1 MPVHPALG
9 LPADWLNGWLAA
21 LGVTVVL
28 PDARLAW
35 SEDPVPHAV
44 VHHPAGDLAGSL
56 LAALPTVEELG
67 RLAIARHLPGHP
79 ELKRNVPLAVY
90 RERARYARTTPTG
103 TTSHLLAST
112 LTDLIVEIDEERLP
126 HSSFDVTAPKGIT
139 LWERAVSCC
148 EAIAGREAVE
158 AALQG
163 RAERLKMNGLG
174 FDIRRLAPRAENTPN
189 LVLPTVEVLAFAAL
203 ALFPIR
209 GDGRRER
216 TRGWSDRAS
225 RRGSFTWG
233 TWTEP
238 LDRWAVDAWLDRLYA
253 GRRPRATA
261 RFTTVPY
268 QPVGKQDRTRGYA
281 TERVS

>member
-1 MPVHPALG
+1 MPVHPTPG

-21 LGVTVVL
+21 LGVTVIL

-44 VHHPAGDLAGSL
+44 VHHPTDHLAQHL
-56 LAALPTVEELG
+56 LGALPTVEDLG
-67 RLAIARHLPGHP
+67 RLAIARHLGHA

-90 RERARYARTTPTG
+90 QERARYARTTPSG
-103 TTSHLLAST
+103 PTSHLLAST
-112 LTDLIVEIDEERLP
+112 LTDLIVEIDEASLP
-126 HSSFDVTAPKGIT
+126 HSPFDVPVPRGIT
-139 LWERAVSCC
+139 LWERAVSCR
-148 EAIAGREAVE
+148 ETITGREAVE
-158 AALQG
+158 AALEG
-163 RAERLKMNGLG
+163 RGQRVRLNGLA
-174 FDIRRLAPRAENTPN
+174 FDIRRVASRAENTPN
-189 LVLPTVEVLAFAAL
+189 LVVPIVELLAFAAL
-203 ALFPIR
+203 TLFPIR
-209 GDGRRER
+209 GDGRREQ

-238 LDRWAVDAWLDRLYA
+238 LDRWAIDAWLDRLYA

-268 QPVGKQDRTRGYA
+268 QPTGSADVTRGYA